1 MSGNEPIAGD
11 DGGVRAR
18 PPGAGAAAAV
28 GAPPTGTAWRRAF
41 GGVREQLGLR
51 GMISEYM
58 VPVEVN
64 TFWYTLG
71 GVLAILLVLEIAT
84 GMLLA
89 LRYLPDAGQA
99 FQITERLL
107 DEGGWSVVLN
117 FHYWNGYVI
126 FALVMIH
133 LLRVFFSGGYRGPRR
148 GCGRSGWGWPAACS
162 CSA

>member
-1 MSGNEPIAGD
+1 MADNEPVTGTQGPIPPEQPPAG
-11 DGGVRAR
+11 GRAT
-18 PPGAGAAAAV
+18 ATV
-28 GAPPTGTAWRRAF
+28 APPTGTAWRRAF

-99 FQITERLL
+99 YQVTAKLL
-107 DEGGWSVVLN
+107 ARVAGRWS
-117 FHYWNGYVI
+117 
-126 FALVMIH
+126 
-133 LLRVFFSGGYRGPRR
+133 STSTTGPAT
-148 GCGRSGWGWPAACS
+148 SSSPWS
-162 CSA
+162 